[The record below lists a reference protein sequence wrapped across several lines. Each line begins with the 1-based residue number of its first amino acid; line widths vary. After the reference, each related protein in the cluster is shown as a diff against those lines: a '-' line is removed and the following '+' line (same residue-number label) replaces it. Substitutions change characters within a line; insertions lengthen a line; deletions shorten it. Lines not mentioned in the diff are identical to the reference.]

1 MEIKVIAKTES
12 MNKDV
17 KINPL
22 VFAGQC
28 GGVCYMPDTFE
39 KLMEQ
44 PDEKHIKRAEGA
56 IINTHLSLFGHEHL
70 TLCISGLPKILAMV
84 LNNIGSYN
92 VSEKSGRYT
101 RMDKI
106 PENESKCYAKWY
118 DIFVKLI
125 KEKYNFMTDNKTS
138 KLAQENARYMSS
150 VFTETTM
157 MYTTSLL
164 DILFIISNINKMK
177 SNGTYFYNRLI
188 GSMNTLRDLLI
199 KMLIDTYGEEVSNK
213 LLQINDM
220 KHDGFTL
227 LCNDEPSWSEL
238 NTTFGPTYF
247 TKYEGTFTHL
257 AQAQHHRT
265 LDYVMYFNGE
275 AKSFYVPEILR
286 GTYYE
291 DEWLS
296 DITSLK
302 DIIPQATLVKITET
316 GTFDNFLMKIKER
329 ECTCAQL
336 EINKQTILTHE
347 LFEQNAFMLTSAQA
361 EKLEGYSSKIRCEF
375 KNRFKCASPCQF
387 KRDERKTRL
396 I

>member
-1 MEIKVIAKTES
+1 MEIKVIAKTEN
-12 MNKDV
+12 MNKEG
-17 KINPL
+17 KLNPL

-70 TLCISGLPKILAMV
+70 TLCISGIPKILAMV
-84 LNNIGSYN
+84 LNNIGAYN
-92 VSEKSGRYT
+92 TSEKSARYT

-106 PENESKCYAKWY
+106 PENELKYYNKWY

-125 KEKYNFMTDNKTS
+125 KEKYDFIPDNKAG
-138 KLAQENARYMSS
+138 KLAQENARYMIS

-157 MYTTSLL
+157 VFTTSLL
-164 DILFIISNINKMK
+164 DILFIISNINKME

-188 GSMNTLRDLLI
+188 DSMNTLRDLLI
-199 KMLIDTYGEEVSNK
+199 DMLIDTYSEEVANK
-213 LLQINDM
+213 LLQINDI

-227 LCNDEPSWSEL
+227 LCNDETSWFNL
-238 NTTFGPTYF
+238 DTIFGPTYF
-247 TKYEGTFTHL
+247 TKYEGTFAQL
-257 AQAQHHRT
+257 AQAQRHRT

-275 AKSFYVPEILR
+275 SRLFYVPEIIQ
-286 GTYYE
+286 GTDYE
-291 DEWLS
+291 EEWLT
-296 DITSLK
+296 DIDSLS
-302 DIIPQATLVKITET
+302 DIIPQGTLVRITET
-316 GTFDNFLMKIKER
+316 GTFDNFLMKTRER

-336 EINKQTILTHE
+336 EIQKQTMLTHE
-347 LFEQNAFMLTSAQA
+347 LFEQNAYMLTSAQA

-375 KNRFKCASPCQF
+375 KDRFKCSSPCQF